1 MGYMRFYYVVHI
13 RARERERVMLNCI
26 EKEINVG
33 WRKLESIIV
42 GRGNFMV
49 QLIRKMNSLQ
59 KIDVG

>member
-1 MGYMRFYYVVHI
+1 VVHI